1 VQHIEEIGSNNS
13 HSSSAIMIDPRKN
26 GADRSESKIVHKKKK
41 NINENNAP
49 CNSNNATGF
58 TFSSPPSSRLR
69 SRKRH
74 YDASAFQCP
83 STKKK
88 KTGRK
93 K

>member
-1 VQHIEEIGSNNS
+1 
-13 HSSSAIMIDPRKN
+13 MIDPRKN